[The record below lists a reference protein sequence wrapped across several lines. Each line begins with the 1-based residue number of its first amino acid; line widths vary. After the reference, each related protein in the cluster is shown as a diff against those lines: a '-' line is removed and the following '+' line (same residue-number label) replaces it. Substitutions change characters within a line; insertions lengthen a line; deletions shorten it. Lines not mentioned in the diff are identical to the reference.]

1 MNERSAVAAFAAL
14 ANEHRLRLMRMI
26 LRATP
31 EGIPAGSLAEGIG
44 APQSSVSFHL
54 AALERAGLVTSR
66 RESRSII
73 YSADPSALA
82 ALVGFLLDDC
92 CGGRPDL
99 CAVVLDGAAN
109 RPSCCVPAAS

>member
-1 MNERSAVAAFAAL
+1 MDETSAVAAFAAL

-31 EGIPAGSLAEGIG
+31 DGIAAGALAEGIG

-54 AALERAGLVTSR
+54 AALERAGLVVSR
-66 RESRSII
+66 RSSRSII
-73 YSADPSALA
+73 YAADPSALA
-82 ALVGFLLDDC
+82 RLVGFLLEDC

-99 CAVVLDGAAN
+99 CAAVLEGASA
-109 RPSCCVPAAS
+109 RSSCCAPAVS